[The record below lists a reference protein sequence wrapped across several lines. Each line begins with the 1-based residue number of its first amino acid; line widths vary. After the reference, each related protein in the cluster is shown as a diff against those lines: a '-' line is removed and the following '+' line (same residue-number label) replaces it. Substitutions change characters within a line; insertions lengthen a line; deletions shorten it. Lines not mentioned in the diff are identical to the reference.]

1 MTIGAHFHIDQAGN
15 PVPVGTTDIARND
28 MRLSALHFVGDPV
41 GNSNPVWTVT
51 AWPRSSSRPV
61 PSGAATFDAT
71 FAPDLPGKYRVQYVV
86 NDGTGGN
93 VRTFTIG
100 VTSDANGVIYDF
112 GRLEPAFGERVGDD
126 NSAGNDRG
134 WAPGVEDTY
143 ADHVPIVATVAA
155 LRNVRAAKH
164 KHVFLAGYYASG
176 DAPGRL
182 IRWDNAS
189 TTPDNGGTTFQ
200 PGFGTGGAVAT
211 GRWVHDHDSQ
221 VHAHWFGARKNASDF
236 NNSPRFLAL
245 MAYCSFKYEIQLD
258 GADYYY
264 WDPVNPVAGQAFWTN
279 GLVII
284 GGTTI
289 RGIPG
294 KTRLRCRAPGG
305 FRPDGTPLPGGG
317 DPADYT
323 QLPQISAVG
332 PSSAILRSHAYS
344 TGQFVYSH
352 GHSYWASVGG
362 TTSASAGAEPTGIFA
377 GHVTDGTVQWTYGDA
392 LYRGGSLAVI
402 KDSATDVYIFGVEF
416 DGGTDWFIPSV
427 IPTVW
432 GGNGVLRTSMLS
444 FYGFENEYH
453 FGYPS
458 VQSGYG
464 LDPFHKGIWLCGFL
478 GGSFGS
484 PANARIK
491 FERCTIGH
499 CLGET
504 FYGGGQIDT
513 TDITVDLVDCIFT
526 ESASLSTSAGIRV
539 RHSHFL
545 HMGGIMDRAHV
556 KGAFI
561 FEDNFAI
568 DCGGGIQGEIALLD
582 SAAAGAVVVRRNYF
596 ENVYSA
602 PFAWNNSFSAQ
613 PTFAGTRDVDYSDND
628 HLDCGWT
635 GAVISIAGTPT
646 IANLP
651 NHAKNVVIDGNKI
664 RVGSMTMPA
673 RSDSL
678 HQAFISYGISLTGIF
693 HDLRI
698 TRNIYVYED
707 AAIRAGNFISS
718 ARNLAIQNSTGV
730 LIEKN
735 VFRGHNIPGYST
747 FEGIWRDNQDLRDA
761 ATSSVGPSNTWKFGE
776 NLGNGATITPLS
788 DTWIVASNLFP
799 GITSPATFAS
809 GIWDIGQ
816 RITIIGQKPSSAGD
830 GDFAFIPAS
839 GANHKFTA
847 PRLINAQTQLIIELV
862 EDNPGTRTWV
872 ERSYINTLTGK
883 EPEADELEPV
893 AFRTLNSEAPQIQ
906 TWGVH
911 TTQLTPSVA
920 TDFNNIINAPDESVV
935 QVYFNN
941 HTQFRHNSGVGAV
954 KLQLVGGADFLP
966 AFDGEIHFFVD
977 ADAGIAIET
986 LRVVNGVVITGTVP
1000 NARQIIAGA
1009 GLTGGGDLSADRTI
1023 DVAANVDGSIV
1034 VAANDI
1040 RVGVINDTQHG
1051 GRGGGTLHA
1060 LVTTSVP
1067 GFMSAADKTKLDG
1080 VAGGAGVPSS
1090 RTLTGDTPITVA
1102 GDHAAHDL
1110 GTDRHIGLDGAAAIT
1125 TTNTITGGI
1134 LASSGAITAAGTISA
1149 GVAVT
1154 AGAFYNPAVANAGLF
1169 PGAGAT
1175 STLFGDL
1182 GFKVQTTAKNPLVDF
1197 QNSVSQFRFNELDLV
1212 PDGANS
1218 EFFIHGF
1225 TQIGTTA
1232 IDVVIR
1238 ASDAGGGNN
1247 NGGRFVGEGGNL
1259 SGTGLRGGALL
1270 GIYPGAA
1277 SNVHLPMVEVVEVAA
1292 GRLVVFISKQ
1302 TAGTSTHLP
1311 SGDGITAFGEAD
1323 VGTTDASPPVGCA
1336 TIECISGQLTTR
1348 GTNHVKADLAPKGAA
1363 ATGQGRFAAR
1373 KAYCGQVSTSGSGV
1387 GGLLQ
1392 IDLGAADLGTG
1403 IYELEIHVNVINK
1416 TAAPPNNVAGIF
1428 CTACV
1433 ANRAGTAALVA
1444 FPFIANTDLTQGAGL
1459 NGAKVQLSFTTSQVA
1474 IDVNPTAGNAGNDL
1488 DWAGEVIVRRMAFT

>member
-1 MTIGAHFHIDQAGN
+1 MAIGANYHVDQVGN
-15 PVPVGTTDIARND
+15 PVPVGSTNISRND
-28 MRLSALHFVGDPV
+28 ARLSAFHLIGDPV
-41 GNSNPVWTVT
+41 GNVDPAWTVT
-51 AWPRSSSRPV
+51 AWPRGSGRPNLTN
-61 PSGAATFDAT
+61 PLTFDAT
-71 FAPDLPGKYRVQYVV
+71 LLPDVPGKYRFQYAV
-86 NDGTGGN
+86 NDGTGLN
-93 VRTFTIG
+93 VRTFTVG
-100 VTSDANGVIYDF
+100 VTADVNGVIYDF

-134 WAPGVEDTY
+134 WAPLVEDTY

-155 LRNVRAAKH
+155 LRSARAAKH
-164 KHVFLAGYYASG
+164 KQVFLAGYYASG
-176 DAPGRL
+176 DAPGRM
-182 IRWDNAS
+182 IRWDGAS
-189 TTPDNGGTTFQ
+189 TAPDNGGTTFQ

-211 GRWVHDHDSQ
+211 GRWVHNHDNQ
-221 VHAHWFGARKNASDF
+221 VHAHWFGARKNVSDF

-245 MAYCSFKYEIQLD
+245 MAYCTFAYEILLD

-317 DPADYT
+317 DPSDYT

-332 PSSAILRSHAYS
+332 PSSAILRNHLYS

-362 TTSASAGAEPTGIFA
+362 TTSANPADEPSTIFA
-377 GHVTDGTVQWTYGDA
+377 GHVNDGTVQWTYGDA

-402 KDSATDVYIFGVEF
+402 KDSATDVDIYGVEF
-416 DGGTDWFIPSV
+416 DGGTNWFIPSV

-432 GGNGVLRTSMLS
+432 GGDGVLRTSMLS

-478 GGSFGS
+478 GGSFGA

-491 FERCTIGH
+491 FERCVIGH

-513 TDITVDLVDCIFT
+513 TDITVDLLDCIFT

-582 SAAAGAVVVRRNYF
+582 SAAAGAVIVRRNYF

-613 PTFAGTRDVDYSDND
+613 PTFAGTRDVDYSHND

-646 IANLP
+646 IGNLP
-651 NHAKNVVIDGNKI
+651 NHAKNVVIDDNKI

-698 TRNIYVYED
+698 TRNIYSYED

-761 ATSSVGPSNTWKFGE
+761 ATSSVGPGNTWKFGE

-799 GITSPATFAS
+799 GITSPSTFAA
-809 GIWDIGQ
+809 GIWDVGQ
-816 RITIIGQKPSSAGD
+816 RISIIGQKPSTAGD

-847 PRLINAQTQLIIELV
+847 PRLINAQTQLLIELV
-862 EDNPGTRTWV
+862 EDNPGTRVWV
-872 ERSYINTLTGK
+872 ERSYINILTGK

-911 TTQLTPSVA
+911 TTQLTPSVG
-920 TDFNNIINAPDESVV
+920 TDFNNIINAPDESII

-941 HTQFRHNSGVGAV
+941 HTQFRHNTGAGAV
-954 KLQLVGGADFLP
+954 KLILIGGIDFLP
-966 AFDGEIHFFVD
+966 AADGETAFFVD
-977 ADAGIAIET
+977 NDEGIAIE
-986 LRVVNGVVITGTVP
+986 
-1000 NARQIIAGA
+1000 IAGRRIV
-1009 GLTGGGDLSADRTI
+1009 GGIVTGF
-1023 DVAANVDGSIV
+1023 VPAN
-1034 VAANDI
+1034 
-1040 RVGVINDTQHG
+1040 
-1051 GRGGGTLHA
+1051 
-1060 LVTTSVP
+1060 
-1067 GFMSAADKTKLDG
+1067 
-1080 VAGGAGVPSS
+1080 
-1090 RTLTGDTPITVA
+1090 RTLTGATPITVA

-1110 GTDRHIGLDGAAAIT
+1110 STNRTIGLDPAADIT
-1125 TTNTITGGI
+1125 TTGHIKGFDLKADNTTTTVTVTGNSVVSSAGPVI
-1134 LASSGAITAAGTISA
+1134 DLGSSGTP
-1149 GVAVT
+1149 
-1154 AGAFYNPAVANAGLF
+1154 F
-1169 PGAGAT
+1169 
-1175 STLFGDL
+1175 LFGLL
-1182 GFKVQTTAKNPLVDF
+1182 GWKIHTTAKTPLVNFTD
-1197 QNSVSQFRFNELDLV
+1197 SVTTFFSNEIDLI
-1212 PDGANS
+1212 PDLANT
-1218 EFFIHGF
+1218 EFFLHAF
-1225 TQIGTTA
+1225 TQTATTPVDIVA
-1232 IDVVIR
+1232 R
-1238 ASDAGGGNN
+1238 GSNAGGGNN
-1247 NGGRFVGEGGNL
+1247 SGGRFIGEGGNL
-1259 SGTGLRGGALL
+1259 SGSGLRGGALL
-1270 GIYPGAA
+1270 GIYPGA
-1277 SNVHLPMVEVVEVAA
+1277 SSSTHLPMVEVVEVAA
-1292 GRLVVFISKQ
+1292 GRLAVFISKQ

-1323 VGTTDASPPVGCA
+1323 AATTDASPPVGVA
-1336 TIECISGQLTTR
+1336 TVECLSGQLTTR
-1348 GTNHVKADLAPKGAA
+1348 GTNRIKVDLAPKGGVF
-1363 ATGQGRFAAR
+1363 TGQGRLAAVKR
-1373 KAYCGQVSTSGSGV
+1373 FVGQVSTSGSPT
-1387 GGLLQ
+1387 GGLFTV
-1392 IDLGAADLGTG
+1392 DLGAADLGDG
-1403 IYELEIHVNVINK
+1403 IYEFEFHIGVINK
-1416 TAAPPNNVAGIF
+1416 TASPPNNVAGIN
-1428 CTACV
+1428 CIGIV
-1433 ANRAGTAALVA
+1433 ANRGGTAAIVA
-1444 FPFIANTDLTQGAGL
+1444 FPTIASMDLTQGAGL
-1459 NGAKVQLSFTTSQVA
+1459 NGAKIQFNFAGALAGVDA
-1474 IDVNPTAGNAGNDL
+1474 NPTAGNTGNDL
-1488 DWAGEVIVRRMAFT
+1488 DWMGEVIVRRYAFT